1 MDNIRLLAENVTKHF
16 VGNTNEKIIALQD
29 VNLDIK
35 NQEFISLLGP
45 SGCGKSTFLR
55 LVAGLEEHD
64 TGILELDGKIITSA
78 GRDRGVVFQ
87 QYSLLPWLYVWEN
100 VAFALKKN
108 EMDKGSHVKE
118 MAYHYLELVG
128 LKGFE
133 MYYPSQLSGGMQQ
146 RVAIAR
152 ALVYK
157 PGLLLMDEPFG
168 ALDAQIRKEMQDL
181 LLHVWQ
187 EEKCSILFVTHDI
200 DEAIYLSDRVYVMS
214 SRPGRIIKELKI
226 ELERPRSLD
235 MQLSN
240 KCIEYKREIILDLQG
255 K

>member
-1 MDNIRLLAENVTKHF
+1 
-16 VGNTNEKIIALQD
+16 
-29 VNLDIK
+29 
-35 NQEFISLLGP
+35 
-45 SGCGKSTFLR
+45 
-55 LVAGLEEHD
+55 
-64 TGILELDGKIITSA
+64 
-78 GRDRGVVFQ
+78 
-87 QYSLLPWLYVWEN
+87 
-100 VAFALKKN
+100 
-108 EMDKGSHVKE
+108 
-118 MAYHYLELVG
+118 
-128 LKGFE
+128 

-240 KCIEYKREIILDLQG
+240 KFIEYKREIILDLQG